1 MIKLLLTGFSSVML
15 LHETV
20 KKTLFVK
27 VKLWLLLQ
35 LITQL
40 QSKKCDTETKLQRY
54 YCITKELAYRGN
66 GFPVKNHFWKTEVFL
81 LFLFFFIYIFLTFF
95 EFEPI
100 ISFLQF
106 YY

>member
-1 MIKLLLTGFSSVML
+1 MIKLLLTRFSSAML
-15 LHETV
+15 LHETA

-66 GFPVKNHFWKTEVFL
+66 GFPVKNHFWKSK
-81 LFLFFFIYIFLTFF
+81 FFCYFYFF
-95 EFEPI
+95 YLH
-100 ISFLQF
+100 ISYFF
-106 YY
+106 RI